1 MLSNSTREIANIFII
16 QQHQAPYNIHFVRS
30 MKNLPGFCVEKTT
43 LSLVYPLQH
52 ENGLVLEGTIS
63 KLG

>member
-1 MLSNSTREIANIFII
+1 MLSNSTREIASIFII
-16 QQHQAPYNIHFVRS
+16 QQHQAPYNNHFFQEHNKLFQVS
-30 MKNLPGFCVEKTT
+30 IGENH
-43 LSLVYPLQH
+43 SLVYPLEH

>member
-16 QQHQAPYNIHFVRS
+16 QQHQAPYNNHFFRIITNS
-30 MKNLPGFCVEKTT
+30 SRLICGENH
-43 LSLVYPLQH
+43 SLVYPLEH